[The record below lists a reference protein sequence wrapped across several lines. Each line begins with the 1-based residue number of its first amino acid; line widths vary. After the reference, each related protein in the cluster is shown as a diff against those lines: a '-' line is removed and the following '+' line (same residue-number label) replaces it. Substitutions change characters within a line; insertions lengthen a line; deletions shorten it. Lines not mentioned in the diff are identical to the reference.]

1 MTYAQNLGLL
11 KNNSL
16 PSLVQEELETMLRN
30 GMFSP
35 GEALRE
41 VTLANQLGVSRGPI
55 REAFRSLEE
64 KGYNYTN
71 QISGY
76 LVTGDPSYIPRYN
89 NARNLIKSIERDLII
104 EELLKSYLE
113 SNE

>member
-1 MTYAQNLGLL
+1 MDDKTISFSREETKLDIKEILL
-11 KNNSL
+11 YVKS
-16 PSLVQEELETMLRN
+16 
-30 GMFSP
+30 
-35 GEALRE
+35 
-41 VTLANQLGVSRGPI
+41 
-55 REAFRSLEE
+55 SLEE

>member
-1 MTYAQNLGLL
+1 MDDKTISFSREETRLDIKDILL
-11 KNNSL
+11 YVKS
-16 PSLVQEELETMLRN
+16 
-30 GMFSP
+30 
-35 GEALRE
+35 
-41 VTLANQLGVSRGPI
+41 
-55 REAFRSLEE
+55 SLEE

>member
-1 MTYAQNLGLL
+1 MDDKTISFSREETKLDIKEIL
-11 KNNSL
+11 KFVKS
-16 PSLVQEELETMLRN
+16 
-30 GMFSP
+30 
-35 GEALRE
+35 
-41 VTLANQLGVSRGPI
+41 
-55 REAFRSLEE
+55 SLEE